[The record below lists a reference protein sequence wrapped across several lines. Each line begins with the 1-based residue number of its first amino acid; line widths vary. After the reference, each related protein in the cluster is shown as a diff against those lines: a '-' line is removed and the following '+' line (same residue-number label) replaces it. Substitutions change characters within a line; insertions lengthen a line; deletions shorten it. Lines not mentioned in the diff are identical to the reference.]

1 MIAEQFSL
9 WSYRSYTD
17 LLHIIVY
24 MQSLYKQLQK
34 TWWPFQSSMEY
45 VFLGLMHSCGYTETI
60 RLELISI
67 KAERVAHKYSNKILM
82 NLIKMIFLKLRD
94 LYLYELIIIT
104 GEIIVN
110 SSNNLQDVKI
120 RKLA

>member
-1 MIAEQFSL
+1 
-9 WSYRSYTD
+9 
-17 LLHIIVY
+17 

-67 KAERVAHKYSNKILM
+67 KAERVVHKYSNNILIS
-82 NLIKMIFLKLRD
+82 LIKMIFLKLRD

-110 SSNNLQDVKI
+110 SSNNLQDV
-120 RKLA
+120 